1 MRVVED
7 SNMLNPRDLRDLM
20 TKRQRER
27 RGDAIKE
34 VSDSRASW

>member
-7 SNMLNPRDLRDLM
+7 SNMLNSREDLM
-20 TKRQRER
+20 TKRQRAR

-34 VSDSRASW
+34 VSQDL